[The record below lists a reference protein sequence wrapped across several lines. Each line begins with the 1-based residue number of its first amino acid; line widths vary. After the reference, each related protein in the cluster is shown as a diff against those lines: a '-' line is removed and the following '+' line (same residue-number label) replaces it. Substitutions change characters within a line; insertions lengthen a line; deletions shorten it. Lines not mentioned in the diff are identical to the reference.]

1 MVYLIYGYQNHIN
14 YKFYALLQ
22 HMYDHGKCFVKNG
35 YILVKLIAQFNLC
48 DDNTS
53 RYSIL

>member
-1 MVYLIYGYQNHIN
+1 MVYLIYGYQNQIN

>member
-22 HMYDHGKCFVKNG
+22 HMYDHGKMFYEKWL
-35 YILVKLIAQFNLC
+35 YF
-48 DDNTS
+48 S
-53 RYSIL
+53 